1 MKKINILKNN
11 KDFNDIINTRNCR
24 KDNNVVI
31 YFRKNNLD
39 IYRIGISAGTKLG
52 NAVTRNHLKRQ
63 IRSICD
69 IHKNKYAKSYD
80 YIIIVD
86 LKSWEIANS
95 TDKERL
101 ISHELSHIEID
112 DKGVL
117 KLCGH
122 EIEDFYSEVDY
133 NKDNPTWKRDLATIT
148 TALYDQEKELAKA
161 AKPLKNKGV

>member
-80 YIIIVD
+80 YIIIVR
-86 LKSWEIANS
+86 KSCLNINFSEISESIYNIL
-95 TDKERL
+95 TK
-101 ISHELSHIEID
+101 IEM
-112 DKGVL
+112 
-117 KLCGH
+117 
-122 EIEDFYSEVDY
+122 EI
-133 NKDNPTWKRDLATIT
+133 NN
-148 TALYDQEKELAKA
+148 EKK
-161 AKPLKNKGV
+161 